1 MKPFI
6 IVGAVAVFA
15 ALRLT
20 FRYRQRRANA
30 AASPA
35 PNTADS
41 AAKPPRRSLLVSLF
55 GDVGLVAQ
63 REVRERIRGRVFQ
76 VGTAIILLVVVAAIV
91 IPVLTKSKSKPEQVG
106 LVGSLST
113 ELRTAV
119 TARATAIGTSIAFV
133 PEADEAAAD
142 ADVRAGKVSLAIV
155 DAKQVVVD
163 TVPNAD
169 DTSTTAQLTGATAQI
184 LGTAAAFQAA
194 GLSAAQADAIS
205 HAKPAP
211 VLGLRPAANKH
222 KKHSPASVFTLVL
235 VFVMLSQYSTWILT
249 GVVEEKTSRVV
260 EVLLAAV
267 RPAQLLGGK
276 VLGIGLVAAAQATVL
291 VGISLGLSAAVGSDL
306 LHGTGPVTVLVALL
320 WLVLGYA
327 FYCWVYAA
335 AGSTVERQEQVQ
347 SLAFPLTIPV
357 LVGYIASIGVASTGT
372 PNTFVEVL
380 AYLPPTAP
388 FAMPTLVS
396 IGAATWWQFAISVVL
411 STVSTIAVARLATS
425 VYRRAILRTGR
436 RVRIRELMGTSE
448 TAELGWRPTWRGGES
463 TRNRNRRWRQQR
475 RSRPMSRPTAAS
487 SNGSRVGRSALRGTW
502 RRVSSRNRA
511 ANL

>member
-6 IVGAVAVFA
+6 ILAAVAVFI

-20 FRYRQRRANA
+20 FRVRRHR
-30 AASPA
+30 
-35 PNTADS
+35 
-41 AAKPPRRSLLVSLF
+41 AKAVPPPPQTELPTPRRSLLVSLF

-91 IPVLTKSKSKPEQVG
+91 IPVLTRSKSKPEQVG
-106 LVGSLST
+106 VVGTLSSP
-113 ELRTAV
+113 LRTAV
-119 TARATAIGTSIAFV
+119 L
-133 PEADEAAAD
+133 AAAD
-142 ADVRAGKVSLAIV
+142 AIGTTMTFVSQADTSAADADLQSGQLDLVIV

-163 TVPNAD
+163 KALGAG
-169 DTSTTAQLTGATAQI
+169 DTSTTAQLAGAAARI

-194 GLSAAQADAIS
+194 GLTVAQANALS
-205 HAKPAP
+205 NAKPVP
-211 VLGLRPAANKH
+211 LVGLQPASIEHH
-222 KKHSPASVFTLVL
+222 KRSPASVFTLVL

-276 VLGIGLVAAAQATVL
+276 VLGIGLVAAAQASLL
-291 VGISLGLSAAVGSDL
+291 VAVALGLSEAVGSDL
-306 LHGTGPVTVLVALL
+306 LHGTGPITVLVALL

-357 LVGYIASIGVASTGT
+357 IVGYIVSLTAATSGR
-372 PNTFVEVL
+372 PNTFVDVL

-388 FAMPTLVS
+388 FAMPTLVGL
-396 IGAATWWQFAISVVL
+396 GAATWWEFSISVVL
-411 STVSTIAVARLATS
+411 SVASTFAIARLATS
-425 VYRRAILRTGR
+425 IYRRAILRTGR
-436 RVRIRELMGTSE
+436 RVRIRDL
-448 TAELGWRPTWRGGES
+448 
-463 TRNRNRRWRQQR
+463 
-475 RSRPMSRPTAAS
+475 RSVKPA
-487 SNGSRVGRSALRGTW
+487 GSPRS
-502 RRVSSRNRA
+502 
-511 ANL
+511 